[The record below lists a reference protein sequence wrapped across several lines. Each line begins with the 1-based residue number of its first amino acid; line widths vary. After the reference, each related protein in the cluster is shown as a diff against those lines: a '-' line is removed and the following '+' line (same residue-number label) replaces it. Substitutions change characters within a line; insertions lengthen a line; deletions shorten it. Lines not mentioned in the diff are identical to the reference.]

1 MGFRPSTSMSSGQ
14 ARGSRS
20 HIAHPSA
27 GDQSSHDAVG
37 PLEPVLGHK
46 EYLGRREVPGSD
58 ASLPGWGFRR
68 SAPNAE
74 CFDDEA
80 GGDLGAGGDGSQG
93 GIHLEHGMLHE
104 QCRAIIRARI

>member
-1 MGFRPSTSMSSGQ
+1 MGSSPSTSISSGQ

-27 GDQSSHDAVG
+27 GDQSSHDVVG

-68 SAPNAE
+68 SAPNVENAGG
-74 CFDDEA
+74 EA
-80 GGDLGAGGDGSQG
+80 GGNRDAGGDGPQG
-93 GIHLEHGMLHE
+93 GIHLEHDMYGV
-104 QCRAIIRARI
+104 